1 MPKAIMQQRHKFE
14 RLREYMKQSI
24 FILLCLLLNSNSL
37 FADNTESAIV
47 RFKKPQNLQVLHR
60 QTESVFKT
68 IQAIDHNQ
76 FLMQFTWSES
86 LESWKAIDAI
96 RQLADYDLHQMDGP
110 IELRSTAVN
119 DAWFSSQWH
128 LKNIKAIQA
137 WDVTRSGTTKYGDT
151 IVIAVV
157 DDGLHLK
164 HPDFQGNIWINYAD
178 TLNNGIDDDANG
190 YVDDHYGWNFQS
202 NNNDIS
208 DSTYYVAGHGT
219 PVAGIIGAVTNN
231 SIGISGIMWK
241 VKLMVVNIADTG
253 SFPTIYQ
260 SDVLR
265 AYSYVLHQ
273 RQLYNQTNG
282 KQGAFVVATNSSWG
296 IDGKFPNQAPL
307 WCAMYDS
314 LGKYG
319 VLNVSAVS
327 NNPSNLVDTDG
338 DLPTLCP
345 SAHLITVGSS
355 TLGDNYFSSGY
366 STTSVDLSAPGA
378 NVFSSNAYTKTAVQN
393 NLLYHGNFSGTSF
406 ASPMVTAAVG
416 VLASNACPRILD
428 SLKVNPSKW
437 NILLKRFILEG
448 VDVLPSFAGKTLTGG
463 RLNIQKSLS
472 LMDDYCFGRMAL
484 DQNDLLSAIKVFPNP
499 GQAQIQILSAYPV
512 SSVVCL
518 NALGQAIR
526 LTVLQDNTLPV
537 DFLPS
542 GLYVLQIT
550 SNGYTHSLKWSKDQ

>member
-1 MPKAIMQQRHKFE
+1 MQNASMQHWKKVE

-24 FILLCLLLNSNSL
+24 FILLCLFWNSL
-37 FADNTESAIV
+37 SLHAGNNESVLV
-47 RFKKPQNLQVLHR
+47 RFKKPQNLQALYH

-68 IQAIDHNQ
+68 IQPIDNDH
-76 FLMQFTWSES
+76 LLIQFTWSES
-86 LESWKAIDAI
+86 LENWKAIDMI
-96 RQLADYDLHQMDGP
+96 RQLTDYDLHQMDGP
-110 IELRSTAVN
+110 IELRSTDAN
-119 DAWFSSQWH
+119 DVWFSSQWH

-137 WDVTRSGTTKYGDT
+137 WDVTRSGTTNYGDT

-178 TLNNGIDDDANG
+178 TMNNGIDDDANG
-190 YVDDHYGWNFQS
+190 YIDDHYGWNFQS

-208 DSTYYVAGHGT
+208 DSNYYVAGHGT

-231 SIGISGIMWK
+231 GIGISGIMWK
-241 VKLMVVNIADTG
+241 VKIMVVNVADTG
-253 SFPTIYQ
+253 SFPAIYQ

-265 AYSYVLHQ
+265 AYSYVFHQ
-273 RQLYNQTNG
+273 RKLYNQTNG

-378 NVFSSNAYTKTAVQN
+378 NVFSTNAYTKIAVQN
-393 NLLYHGNFSGTSF
+393 NLLYQGNFSGTSY

-428 SLKVNPSKW
+428 SLKVNPIKW

-448 VDVLPSFAGKTLTGG
+448 VDVLPSLAGKSLTGG

-472 LMDDYCFGRMAL
+472 LMDDYCFGRMSVDESL
-484 DQNDLLSAIKVFPNP
+484 QSTFVKVFPNP
-499 GQAQIQILSAYPV
+499 GQSQIQILSDKII

-518 NALGQAIR
+518 NSLGQAIN
-526 LTVLQDNTLPV
+526 LPVIQDNTLIV

-550 SNGYTHSLKWSKDQ
+550 SNGYTHSLKWSKD

>member
-1 MPKAIMQQRHKFE
+1 MQHWKKVE
-14 RLREYMKQSI
+14 RLRVYMKQSI
-24 FILLCLLLNSNSL
+24 FILLCLFWNSL
-37 FADNTESAIV
+37 SLHAGNNESVLV
-47 RFKKPQNLQVLHR
+47 RFKKPQNLQALYH

-68 IQAIDHNQ
+68 IQPIDNDH
-76 FLMQFTWSES
+76 LLIQFTWSES
-86 LESWKAIDAI
+86 LENWKAIDMI
-96 RQLADYDLHQMDGP
+96 RQLTDYDLHQMDGP
-110 IELRSTAVN
+110 IELRSTDAN
-119 DAWFSSQWH
+119 DVWFSSQWH

-178 TLNNGIDDDANG
+178 TMNNGIDDDANG
-190 YVDDHYGWNFQS
+190 YIDDHYGWNFQS

-208 DSTYYVAGHGT
+208 DSNYYVAGHGT

-231 SIGISGIMWK
+231 GIGISGIMWK
-241 VKLMVVNIADTG
+241 VKIMVVNVADTG
-253 SFPTIYQ
+253 SFPAIYQ

-273 RQLYNQTNG
+273 RKLYNQTNG

-378 NVFSSNAYTKTAVQN
+378 NVFSTNAYTKIAVQN
-393 NLLYHGNFSGTSF
+393 NLLYQGNFSGTSY

-428 SLKVNPSKW
+428 SLKVNPIKW

-448 VDVLPSFAGKTLTGG
+448 VDVLPSLAGKSLTGG

-472 LMDDYCFGRMAL
+472 LMDDYCFGRMSVDESL
-484 DQNDLLSAIKVFPNP
+484 QSTFVKVFPNP
-499 GQAQIQILSAYPV
+499 GQSQIQILSDKII

-518 NALGQAIR
+518 NSLGQAIN
-526 LTVLQDNTLPV
+526 LPVIQDNTLIV

-550 SNGYTHSLKWSKDQ
+550 SNGYTHSLKWSKD

>member
-1 MPKAIMQQRHKFE
+1 
-14 RLREYMKQSI
+14 MKQSI
-24 FILLCLLLNSNSL
+24 FILLCLFWNSL
-37 FADNTESAIV
+37 SLHAGNNESVLV
-47 RFKKPQNLQVLHR
+47 RFKKPQNLQALYH

-68 IQAIDHNQ
+68 IQPIDNDH
-76 FLMQFTWSES
+76 LLIQFTWSES

-178 TLNNGIDDDANG
+178 TMNNGIDDDANG
-190 YVDDHYGWNFQS
+190 YIDDHYGWNFQS

-208 DSTYYVAGHGT
+208 DSNYYVAGHGT

-231 SIGISGIMWK
+231 GIGISGIMWK
-241 VKLMVVNIADTG
+241 VKIMVVNVADTG
-253 SFPTIYQ
+253 SFPAIYQ

-265 AYSYVLHQ
+265 AYSYVLQQ
-273 RQLYNQTNG
+273 RKLYNQTNG
-282 KQGAFVVATNSSWG
+282 KQGAYVVATNSSWG

-378 NVFSSNAYTKTAVQN
+378 NVFSTNAYTKIAVQN
-393 NLLYHGNFSGTSF
+393 NLLYQGNFSGTSY

-428 SLKVNPSKW
+428 SLKVNPIKW

-448 VDVLPSFAGKTLTGG
+448 VDVLPSLAGKSLTGG

-472 LMDDYCFGRMAL
+472 LMDDYCFGRMSVDESL
-484 DQNDLLSAIKVFPNP
+484 QSTFVKVFPNP
-499 GQAQIQILSAYPV
+499 GQSQIQILSDKII

-518 NALGQAIR
+518 NSLGQSIN
-526 LTVLQDNTLPV
+526 LPVIQDNTLIV

-550 SNGYTHSLKWSKDQ
+550 SNGYTHSLKWSKD

>member
-1 MPKAIMQQRHKFE
+1 MQNASMQHWKKVE

-24 FILLCLLLNSNSL
+24 FILLCLFWNSL
-37 FADNTESAIV
+37 SLHAGNNESVLV
-47 RFKKPQNLQVLHR
+47 RFKKPQNLQALYH

-68 IQAIDHNQ
+68 IQPIDNDH
-76 FLMQFTWSES
+76 LLIQFTWSES
-86 LESWKAIDAI
+86 LENWKAIDMI
-96 RQLADYDLHQMDGP
+96 RQLTDYDLHQMDGP
-110 IELRSTAVN
+110 IELRSTDAN
-119 DAWFSSQWH
+119 DVWFSSQWH

-178 TLNNGIDDDANG
+178 TMNNGIDDDANG
-190 YVDDHYGWNFQS
+190 YIDDHYGWNFQS

-208 DSTYYVAGHGT
+208 DSNYYVAGHGT

-231 SIGISGIMWK
+231 GIGISGIMWK
-241 VKLMVVNIADTG
+241 VKIMVVNVADTG
-253 SFPTIYQ
+253 SFPAIYQ

-265 AYSYVLHQ
+265 AYSYVLQQ
-273 RQLYNQTNG
+273 RKLYNQTNG

-378 NVFSSNAYTKTAVQN
+378 NVFSTNAYTKIAVQN
-393 NLLYHGNFSGTSF
+393 NLLYQGNFSGTSY

-428 SLKVNPSKW
+428 SLKVNPIKW

-448 VDVLPSFAGKTLTGG
+448 VDVLPSLAGKSLTGG

-472 LMDDYCFGRMAL
+472 LMDDYCFGRMSVDESL
-484 DQNDLLSAIKVFPNP
+484 QSTFVKVFPNP
-499 GQAQIQILSAYPV
+499 GQSQIQILSDKII

-518 NALGQAIR
+518 NSLGQSIN
-526 LTVLQDNTLPV
+526 LPVIQDNTLIV

-550 SNGYTHSLKWSKDQ
+550 SNGYTYSLKWSKD

>member
-1 MPKAIMQQRHKFE
+1 MQNASMQHWKKVE

-24 FILLCLLLNSNSL
+24 FILLCLFWNSL
-37 FADNTESAIV
+37 SLHAGNNESVLV
-47 RFKKPQNLQVLHR
+47 RFKKPQNLQALYH

-68 IQAIDHNQ
+68 IQPIDNDH
-76 FLMQFTWSES
+76 LLIQFTWSES
-86 LESWKAIDAI
+86 LENWKAIDMI
-96 RQLADYDLHQMDGP
+96 RQLTDYDLHQMDGP
-110 IELRSTAVN
+110 IELRSTDAN
-119 DAWFSSQWH
+119 DVWFSSQWH

-178 TLNNGIDDDANG
+178 TMNNGIDDDANG
-190 YVDDHYGWNFQS
+190 YIDDHYGWNFQS

-208 DSTYYVAGHGT
+208 DSNYYVAGHGT

-231 SIGISGIMWK
+231 GIGISGIMWK
-241 VKLMVVNIADTG
+241 VKIMVVNVADTG
-253 SFPTIYQ
+253 SFPAIYQ

-273 RQLYNQTNG
+273 RKLYNQTNG
-282 KQGAFVVATNSSWG
+282 KQGAYVVATNSSWG

-378 NVFSSNAYTKTAVQN
+378 NVFSTNAYTKIAVQN
-393 NLLYHGNFSGTSF
+393 NLLYQGNFSGTSY

-428 SLKVNPSKW
+428 SLKVNPIKW

-448 VDVLPSFAGKTLTGG
+448 VDVLPSLAGKSLTGG

-472 LMDDYCFGRMAL
+472 LMDDYCFGRMSVDESL
-484 DQNDLLSAIKVFPNP
+484 QSTFVKVFPNP
-499 GQAQIQILSAYPV
+499 GQSQIQILSDKII

-518 NALGQAIR
+518 NSLGQAIN
-526 LTVLQDNTLPV
+526 LPVIQDNTLIV

-550 SNGYTHSLKWSKDQ
+550 SNGYTHSLKWSKD

>member
-1 MPKAIMQQRHKFE
+1 MQNASMQHWKKVE

-24 FILLCLLLNSNSL
+24 FILLCLFWNSL
-37 FADNTESAIV
+37 SLHAGNNESVLV
-47 RFKKPQNLQVLHR
+47 RFKKPQNLQALYH

-68 IQAIDHNQ
+68 IQPIDNDH
-76 FLMQFTWSES
+76 LLIQFTWSES
-86 LESWKAIDAI
+86 LENWKAIDMI
-96 RQLADYDLHQMDGP
+96 RQLTDYDLHQMDGP
-110 IELRSTAVN
+110 IELRSTDAN
-119 DAWFSSQWH
+119 DVWFSSQWH

-178 TLNNGIDDDANG
+178 TMNNGIDDDANG
-190 YVDDHYGWNFQS
+190 YIDDHYGWNFQS

-208 DSTYYVAGHGT
+208 DSNYYVAGHGT
-219 PVAGIIGAVTNN
+219 PVAGIIGALTNN
-231 SIGISGIMWK
+231 GIGISGIMWK
-241 VKLMVVNIADTG
+241 VKIMVVNVADTG
-253 SFPTIYQ
+253 SFPAIYQ

-273 RQLYNQTNG
+273 RKLYNQTNG
-282 KQGAFVVATNSSWG
+282 KQGAYVVATNSSWG

-378 NVFSSNAYTKTAVQN
+378 NVFSTNAYTKIAVQN
-393 NLLYHGNFSGTSF
+393 NLLYQGNFSGTSY

-428 SLKVNPSKW
+428 SLKVNPIKW

-448 VDVLPSFAGKTLTGG
+448 VDVLPSLAGKSLTGG

-472 LMDDYCFGRMAL
+472 LMDDYCFGRMSVDESL
-484 DQNDLLSAIKVFPNP
+484 QSTFVKVFPNP
-499 GQAQIQILSAYPV
+499 GQSQIQILSDKII

-518 NALGQAIR
+518 NSLGQAIN
-526 LTVLQDNTLPV
+526 LPVIQDNTLIV

-550 SNGYTHSLKWSKDQ
+550 SNGYTHSLKWSKD

>member
-1 MPKAIMQQRHKFE
+1 MQHWKKVE

-24 FILLCLLLNSNSL
+24 FILLCLFWNSL
-37 FADNTESAIV
+37 SLHAGNNESVLV
-47 RFKKPQNLQVLHR
+47 RFKKPQNLQALYH

-68 IQAIDHNQ
+68 IQPIDNDH
-76 FLMQFTWSES
+76 LLIQFTWTES
-86 LESWKAIDAI
+86 LENWKAIDMI
-96 RQLADYDLHQMDGP
+96 RQLTDYDLHQMDGP
-110 IELRSTAVN
+110 IELRSTDAN
-119 DAWFSSQWH
+119 DVWFSSQWH

-178 TLNNGIDDDANG
+178 TMNNGIDDDANG
-190 YVDDHYGWNFQS
+190 YIDDHYGWNFQS

-208 DSTYYVAGHGT
+208 DSNYYVAGHGT

-231 SIGISGIMWK
+231 GIGISGIMWK
-241 VKLMVVNIADTG
+241 VKIMVVNVADTG
-253 SFPTIYQ
+253 SFPAIYQ

-265 AYSYVLHQ
+265 AYSYVLQQ
-273 RQLYNQTNG
+273 RKLYNQTNG

-378 NVFSSNAYTKTAVQN
+378 NVFSTNAYTKIAVQN
-393 NLLYHGNFSGTSF
+393 NLLYQGNFSGTSY

-416 VLASNACPRILD
+416 VLASYACPRILD
-428 SLKVNPSKW
+428 SLKVNPIKW

-448 VDVLPSFAGKTLTGG
+448 VDVLPSLAGKSLTGG

-472 LMDDYCFGRMAL
+472 LMDDYCFGRMSVDESL
-484 DQNDLLSAIKVFPNP
+484 QSTFVKVFPNP
-499 GQAQIQILSAYPV
+499 GQSQIQILSDKII

-518 NALGQAIR
+518 NSLGQAIN
-526 LTVLQDNTLPV
+526 LPVIQDNTLIV

-550 SNGYTHSLKWSKDQ
+550 SNGYTHSLKWSKD

>member
-1 MPKAIMQQRHKFE
+1 MQNASMQHWKKVE

-24 FILLCLLLNSNSL
+24 FILLCLFWNSL
-37 FADNTESAIV
+37 SLHAGNNESVLV
-47 RFKKPQNLQVLHR
+47 RFKKPQNLQALYH

-68 IQAIDHNQ
+68 IQPIDNDH
-76 FLMQFTWSES
+76 LLIQFTWSES
-86 LESWKAIDAI
+86 LENWKAIDMI
-96 RQLADYDLHQMDGP
+96 RQLTDYDLHQMDGP
-110 IELRSTAVN
+110 IELRSTDAN
-119 DAWFSSQWH
+119 DVWFSSQWH

-178 TLNNGIDDDANG
+178 TMNNGIDDDANG
-190 YVDDHYGWNFQS
+190 YIDDHYGWNFQS

-208 DSTYYVAGHGT
+208 DSNYYVAGHGT

-231 SIGISGIMWK
+231 GIGISGIMWK
-241 VKLMVVNIADTG
+241 VKIMVVNVADTG
-253 SFPTIYQ
+253 SFPAIYQ

-265 AYSYVLHQ
+265 AYSYVLQQ
-273 RQLYNQTNG
+273 RKLYNQTNG

-378 NVFSSNAYTKTAVQN
+378 NVFSTNAYTKIAVQN
-393 NLLYHGNFSGTSF
+393 NLLYQGNFSGTSY

-428 SLKVNPSKW
+428 SLKVNPIKW

-448 VDVLPSFAGKTLTGG
+448 VDVLPSLAGKSLTGG

-472 LMDDYCFGRMAL
+472 LMDDYCFGRMSVDESL
-484 DQNDLLSAIKVFPNP
+484 QSTFVKVFPNP
-499 GQAQIQILSAYPV
+499 GQSQIQILSDKII

-518 NALGQAIR
+518 NSLGQAIN
-526 LTVLQDNTLPV
+526 LPVIQDNTLIV

-550 SNGYTHSLKWSKDQ
+550 SNGYTHSLKWSKD

>member
-1 MPKAIMQQRHKFE
+1 
-14 RLREYMKQSI
+14 MKQSI
-24 FILLCLLLNSNSL
+24 FILLCLFWNSL
-37 FADNTESAIV
+37 SLHAGNNESVLV
-47 RFKKPQNLQVLHR
+47 RFKKPQNLQALYH

-68 IQAIDHNQ
+68 IQPIDNDH
-76 FLMQFTWSES
+76 LLIQFTWSES
-86 LESWKAIDAI
+86 LENWKAIDMI
-96 RQLADYDLHQMDGP
+96 RQLTDYDLHQMDGP
-110 IELRSTAVN
+110 IELRSTDAN
-119 DAWFSSQWH
+119 DVWFSSQWH

-178 TLNNGIDDDANG
+178 TMNNGIDDDANG
-190 YVDDHYGWNFQS
+190 YIDDHYGWNFQS

-208 DSTYYVAGHGT
+208 DSNYYVAGHGT

-231 SIGISGIMWK
+231 GIGISGIMWK
-241 VKLMVVNIADTG
+241 VKIMVVNVADTG
-253 SFPTIYQ
+253 SFPAIYQ

-265 AYSYVLHQ
+265 AYSYVLQQ
-273 RQLYNQTNG
+273 RKLYNQTNG

-378 NVFSSNAYTKTAVQN
+378 NVFSTNAYTKIAEQN
-393 NLLYHGNFSGTSF
+393 NLLYQGNFSGTSY

-428 SLKVNPSKW
+428 SLKVNPIKW

-448 VDVLPSFAGKTLTGG
+448 VDVLPSLAGKSLTGG

-472 LMDDYCFGRMAL
+472 LMDDYCFGRMSVDESL
-484 DQNDLLSAIKVFPNP
+484 QSTFVKVFPNP
-499 GQAQIQILSAYPV
+499 GQSQIQILSDKII

-518 NALGQAIR
+518 NSLGQSIN
-526 LTVLQDNTLPV
+526 LPVIQDNTLIV

-550 SNGYTHSLKWSKDQ
+550 SNGYTHSLKWSKD

>member
-1 MPKAIMQQRHKFE
+1 MQNASMQHWKKVE

-24 FILLCLLLNSNSL
+24 FILLCLFWNSL
-37 FADNTESAIV
+37 SLHAGNNESVLV
-47 RFKKPQNLQVLHR
+47 RFKKPQNLQALYH

-68 IQAIDHNQ
+68 IQPIDNDH
-76 FLMQFTWSES
+76 LLIQFTWTES
-86 LESWKAIDAI
+86 LENWKAIDMI
-96 RQLADYDLHQMDGP
+96 RQLTDYDLHQMDGP
-110 IELRSTAVN
+110 IELRSTDAN
-119 DAWFSSQWH
+119 DVWFSSQWH

-178 TLNNGIDDDANG
+178 TMNNGIDDDANG
-190 YVDDHYGWNFQS
+190 YIDDHYGWNFQS

-208 DSTYYVAGHGT
+208 DSNYYVAGHGT

-231 SIGISGIMWK
+231 GIGISGIMWK
-241 VKLMVVNIADTG
+241 VKIMVVNVADTG
-253 SFPTIYQ
+253 SFPAIYQ

-265 AYSYVLHQ
+265 AYSYVLQQ
-273 RQLYNQTNG
+273 RKLYNQTNG

-378 NVFSSNAYTKTAVQN
+378 NVFSTNAYTKIAVQN
-393 NLLYHGNFSGTSF
+393 NLLYQGNFSGTSY

-428 SLKVNPSKW
+428 SLKVNPIKW

-448 VDVLPSFAGKTLTGG
+448 VDVLPSLAGKSLTGG

-472 LMDDYCFGRMAL
+472 LMDDYCFGRMSVDESL
-484 DQNDLLSAIKVFPNP
+484 QSTFVKVFPNP
-499 GQAQIQILSAYPV
+499 GQSQIQILSDKII

-518 NALGQAIR
+518 NSLGQAIN
-526 LTVLQDNTLPV
+526 LPVIQDNTLIV

-550 SNGYTHSLKWSKDQ
+550 SNGYTHSLKWSKD

>member
-1 MPKAIMQQRHKFE
+1 
-14 RLREYMKQSI
+14 MKQSI
-24 FILLCLLLNSNSL
+24 FILLCLFWNSL
-37 FADNTESAIV
+37 SLHAGNNESVLV
-47 RFKKPQNLQVLHR
+47 RFKKPQNLQALYH

-68 IQAIDHNQ
+68 IQPIDNDH
-76 FLMQFTWSES
+76 LLIQFTWSES
-86 LESWKAIDAI
+86 LENWKAIDMI
-96 RQLADYDLHQMDGP
+96 RQLTDYDLHQMDGP
-110 IELRSTAVN
+110 IELRSTDAN
-119 DAWFSSQWH
+119 DVWFSSQWH

-178 TLNNGIDDDANG
+178 TMNNGIDDDANG
-190 YVDDHYGWNFQS
+190 YIDDHYGWNFQS

-208 DSTYYVAGHGT
+208 DSNYYVAGHGT

-231 SIGISGIMWK
+231 GIGISGIMWK
-241 VKLMVVNIADTG
+241 VKIMVVNVADTG
-253 SFPTIYQ
+253 SFPAIYQ

-273 RQLYNQTNG
+273 RKLYNQTNG

-378 NVFSSNAYTKTAVQN
+378 NVFSTNAYTKIAVQN
-393 NLLYHGNFSGTSF
+393 NLLYQGNFSGTSY

-428 SLKVNPSKW
+428 SLKVNPIKW

-448 VDVLPSFAGKTLTGG
+448 VDVLPSLAGKSLTGG

-472 LMDDYCFGRMAL
+472 LMDDYCFGRMSVDESL
-484 DQNDLLSAIKVFPNP
+484 QSTFVKVFPNP
-499 GQAQIQILSAYPV
+499 GQSQIQILSDKII

-518 NALGQAIR
+518 NSLGQAIN
-526 LTVLQDNTLPV
+526 LPVIQDNTLIV

-550 SNGYTHSLKWSKDQ
+550 SNGYTHSLKWSKD

>member
-1 MPKAIMQQRHKFE
+1 MQHWKKVE

-24 FILLCLLLNSNSL
+24 FILLCLFWNSL
-37 FADNTESAIV
+37 SLHAGNNESVLV
-47 RFKKPQNLQVLHR
+47 RFKKPQNLQALYH

-68 IQAIDHNQ
+68 IQPIDNDH
-76 FLMQFTWSES
+76 LLIQFTWSES
-86 LESWKAIDAI
+86 LENWKAIDMI
-96 RQLADYDLHQMDGP
+96 RQLTDYDLHQMDGP
-110 IELRSTAVN
+110 IELRSTDAN
-119 DAWFSSQWH
+119 DVWFSSQWH

-178 TLNNGIDDDANG
+178 TMNNGIDDDANG
-190 YVDDHYGWNFQS
+190 YIDDHYGWNFQS

-208 DSTYYVAGHGT
+208 DSNYYVAGHGT

-231 SIGISGIMWK
+231 GIGISGIMWK
-241 VKLMVVNIADTG
+241 VKIMVVNVADTG
-253 SFPTIYQ
+253 SFPAIYQ

-273 RQLYNQTNG
+273 RKLYNQTNG

-378 NVFSSNAYTKTAVQN
+378 NVFSTNAYTKIAVQN
-393 NLLYHGNFSGTSF
+393 NLLYQGNFSGTSY

-428 SLKVNPSKW
+428 SLKVNPIKW

-448 VDVLPSFAGKTLTGG
+448 VDVLPSLAGKSLTGG

-472 LMDDYCFGRMAL
+472 LMDDYCFGRMSVDESL
-484 DQNDLLSAIKVFPNP
+484 QSTFVKVFPNP
-499 GQAQIQILSAYPV
+499 GQSQIQILSDKII

-518 NALGQAIR
+518 NSLGQAIN
-526 LTVLQDNTLPV
+526 LPVIQDNTLIV

-550 SNGYTHSLKWSKDQ
+550 SNGYTHSLKWSKD

>member
-1 MPKAIMQQRHKFE
+1 MQHWKKVE

-24 FILLCLLLNSNSL
+24 FILLCLFWNSL
-37 FADNTESAIV
+37 SLHAGNNESVLV
-47 RFKKPQNLQVLHR
+47 RFKKPQNLQALYH

-68 IQAIDHNQ
+68 IQPIDNDH
-76 FLMQFTWSES
+76 LLIQFTWSES
-86 LESWKAIDAI
+86 LENWKAIDMI
-96 RQLADYDLHQMDGP
+96 RQLTDYDLHQMDGP
-110 IELRSTAVN
+110 IELRSTDAN
-119 DAWFSSQWH
+119 DVWFSSQWH

-178 TLNNGIDDDANG
+178 TMNNGIDDDANG
-190 YVDDHYGWNFQS
+190 YIDDHYGWNFQS

-208 DSTYYVAGHGT
+208 DSNYYVAGHGT

-231 SIGISGIMWK
+231 GIGISGIMWK
-241 VKLMVVNIADTG
+241 VKIMVVNVADTG
-253 SFPTIYQ
+253 SFPAIYQ

-273 RQLYNQTNG
+273 RKLYNQTNG
-282 KQGAFVVATNSSWG
+282 KQGAYVVATNSSWG

-378 NVFSSNAYTKTAVQN
+378 NVFSTNAYTKIAVQN
-393 NLLYHGNFSGTSF
+393 NLLYQGNFSGTSY

-428 SLKVNPSKW
+428 SLKVNPIKW

-448 VDVLPSFAGKTLTGG
+448 VDVLPSLAGKSLTGG

-472 LMDDYCFGRMAL
+472 LMDDYCFGRMSVDESL
-484 DQNDLLSAIKVFPNP
+484 QSTFVKVFPNP
-499 GQAQIQILSAYPV
+499 GQSQIQILSDKII

-518 NALGQAIR
+518 NSLGQAIN
-526 LTVLQDNTLPV
+526 LPVIQDNTLIV

-550 SNGYTHSLKWSKDQ
+550 SNGYTHSLKWSKD

>member
-1 MPKAIMQQRHKFE
+1 
-14 RLREYMKQSI
+14 MKQSI
-24 FILLCLLLNSNSL
+24 FILLCLFWNSL
-37 FADNTESAIV
+37 SLHAGNNESVLV
-47 RFKKPQNLQVLHR
+47 RFKKPQNLQALYH

-68 IQAIDHNQ
+68 IQPIDNDH
-76 FLMQFTWSES
+76 LLIQFTWSES
-86 LESWKAIDAI
+86 LENWKAIDMI
-96 RQLADYDLHQMDGP
+96 RQLTDYDLHQMDGP
-110 IELRSTAVN
+110 IELRSTDAN
-119 DAWFSSQWH
+119 DVWFSSQWH

-178 TLNNGIDDDANG
+178 TMNNGIDDDANG
-190 YVDDHYGWNFQS
+190 YIDDHYGWNFQS

-208 DSTYYVAGHGT
+208 DSNYYVAGHGT

-231 SIGISGIMWK
+231 GIGISGIMWK
-241 VKLMVVNIADTG
+241 VKIMVVNVADTG
-253 SFPTIYQ
+253 SFPAIYQ

-273 RQLYNQTNG
+273 RKLYNQTNG
-282 KQGAFVVATNSSWG
+282 KQGAYVVATNSSWG

-378 NVFSSNAYTKTAVQN
+378 NVFSTNAYTKIAVQN
-393 NLLYHGNFSGTSF
+393 NLLYQGNFSGTSY

-428 SLKVNPSKW
+428 SLKVNPIKW

-448 VDVLPSFAGKTLTGG
+448 VDVLPSLAGKSLTGG

-472 LMDDYCFGRMAL
+472 LMDDYCFGRMSVDESL
-484 DQNDLLSAIKVFPNP
+484 QSTFVKVFPNP
-499 GQAQIQILSAYPV
+499 GQSQIQILSDKII

-518 NALGQAIR
+518 NSLGQSIN
-526 LTVLQDNTLPV
+526 LPVIQDNTLIV

-550 SNGYTHSLKWSKDQ
+550 SNGYTHSLKWSKD

>member
-1 MPKAIMQQRHKFE
+1 MASR
-14 RLREYMKQSI
+14 
-24 FILLCLLLNSNSL
+24 
-37 FADNTESAIV
+37 TESAIV
-47 RFKKPQNLQVLHR
+47 RFKTPQNLQVLYH
-60 QTESVFKT
+60 QTESAFT
-68 IQAIDHNQ
+68 SIEPIDHDQFLIHFTWSDSLATWQAID
-76 FLMQFTWSES
+76 L
-86 LESWKAIDAI
+86 I
-96 RQLADYDLHQMDGP
+96 RQLDAYDLHQMDGP
-110 IELRSTAVN
+110 IELRSTDVN
-119 DAWFSSQWH
+119 DVWFSSQWH
-128 LKNIKAIQA
+128 LKTIKAIQA
-137 WDVTRSGTTKYGDT
+137 WDISRSGTTKYGDT

-190 YVDDHYGWNFQS
+190 YIDDHYGWNFQS

-231 SIGISGIMWK
+231 GIGISGIMWK
-241 VKLMVVNIADTG
+241 VKLMIVNIADTG
-253 SFPTIYQ
+253 SFPNIYQ
-260 SDVLR
+260 SDVLK

-273 RQLYNQTNG
+273 RKLYNQTMG
-282 KQGAFVVATNSSWG
+282 QQGAFVVATNSSWG

-366 STTSVDLSAPGA
+366 STSSVDLSAPGA
-378 NVFSSNAYTKTAVQN
+378 NVFSSNAYTKQAVQN

-448 VDVLPSFAGKTLTGG
+448 VDVLPSLAGKTLTGG
-463 RLNIQKSLS
+463 RLNIQKALS
-472 LMDDYCFGRMAL
+472 LMDDYCFGRMSV
-484 DQNDLLSAIKVFPNP
+484 DESLSSNFIKLFPNP
-499 GQAQIQILSAYPV
+499 GVSHIQILSTYPI
-512 SSVVCL
+512 SSVVCM
-518 NALGQAIR
+518 NALGQALN
-526 LTVLQDNTLPV
+526 LTVLPDNTLNV
-537 DFLPS
+537 DLLAN
-542 GLYVLQIT
+542 GLYVLQIA
-550 SNGYTHSLKWSKDQ
+550 SNGQTHYIKWRKDQ

>member
-1 MPKAIMQQRHKFE
+1 MQNASMQHWKKVE
-14 RLREYMKQSI
+14 RLRVYMKQSI
-24 FILLCLLLNSNSL
+24 FILLCLFWNSL
-37 FADNTESAIV
+37 SLHAGNNESVLV
-47 RFKKPQNLQVLHR
+47 RFKKPQNLQALYH

-68 IQAIDHNQ
+68 IQPIDNDH
-76 FLMQFTWSES
+76 LLIQFTWSES
-86 LESWKAIDAI
+86 LENWKAIDMI
-96 RQLADYDLHQMDGP
+96 RQLTDYDLHQMDGP
-110 IELRSTAVN
+110 IELRSTDAN
-119 DAWFSSQWH
+119 DVWFSSQWH

-178 TLNNGIDDDANG
+178 TMNNGIDDDANG
-190 YVDDHYGWNFQS
+190 YIDDHYGWNFQS

-208 DSTYYVAGHGT
+208 DSNYYVAGHGT

-231 SIGISGIMWK
+231 GIGISGIMWK
-241 VKLMVVNIADTG
+241 VKIMVVNVADTG
-253 SFPTIYQ
+253 SFPAIYQ

-273 RQLYNQTNG
+273 RKLYNQTNG
-282 KQGAFVVATNSSWG
+282 KQGAYVVATNSSWG

-378 NVFSSNAYTKTAVQN
+378 NVFSTNAYTKIAVQN
-393 NLLYHGNFSGTSF
+393 NLLYQGNFSGTSY

-428 SLKVNPSKW
+428 SLKVNPIKW

-448 VDVLPSFAGKTLTGG
+448 VDVLPSLAGKSLTGG

-472 LMDDYCFGRMAL
+472 LMDDYCFGRMSVDESL
-484 DQNDLLSAIKVFPNP
+484 QSTFVKVFPNP
-499 GQAQIQILSAYPV
+499 GQSQIQILSDKII

-518 NALGQAIR
+518 NSLGQSIN
-526 LTVLQDNTLPV
+526 LPVIQDNTLIV

-550 SNGYTHSLKWSKDQ
+550 SNGYTHSLKWSKD

>member
-1 MPKAIMQQRHKFE
+1 
-14 RLREYMKQSI
+14 MKQSI
-24 FILLCLLLNSNSL
+24 FILLCLFWNSL
-37 FADNTESAIV
+37 SLHAGNNESVLV
-47 RFKKPQNLQVLHR
+47 RFKKPQNLQALYH

-68 IQAIDHNQ
+68 IQPIDNDH
-76 FLMQFTWSES
+76 LLIQFTWSES
-86 LESWKAIDAI
+86 LENWKAIDMI
-96 RQLADYDLHQMDGP
+96 RQLTDYDLHQMDGP
-110 IELRSTAVN
+110 IELRSTDAN
-119 DAWFSSQWH
+119 DVWFSSQWH

-178 TLNNGIDDDANG
+178 TMNNGIDDDANG
-190 YVDDHYGWNFQS
+190 YIDDHYGWNFQS

-208 DSTYYVAGHGT
+208 DSNYYVAGHGT

-231 SIGISGIMWK
+231 GIGISGIMWK
-241 VKLMVVNIADTG
+241 VKIMVVNVADTG
-253 SFPTIYQ
+253 SFPAIYQ

-265 AYSYVLHQ
+265 AYSYVLQQ
-273 RQLYNQTNG
+273 RKLYNQTNG

-378 NVFSSNAYTKTAVQN
+378 NVFSTNAYTKIAVQN
-393 NLLYHGNFSGTSF
+393 NLLYQGNFSGTSY

-428 SLKVNPSKW
+428 SLKVNPIKW

-448 VDVLPSFAGKTLTGG
+448 VDVLPSLAGKSLTGG

-472 LMDDYCFGRMAL
+472 LMDDYCFGRMSVDESL
-484 DQNDLLSAIKVFPNP
+484 QSTFVKVFPNP
-499 GQAQIQILSAYPV
+499 GQSQIQILSDKII

-518 NALGQAIR
+518 NSLGQSIN
-526 LTVLQDNTLPV
+526 LPVIQDNTLIV

-550 SNGYTHSLKWSKDQ
+550 SNGYTHSLKWSKD

>member
-1 MPKAIMQQRHKFE
+1 MQNASMQHWKKVE

-24 FILLCLLLNSNSL
+24 FILLCLFWNSL
-37 FADNTESAIV
+37 SLHAGNNESVLV
-47 RFKKPQNLQVLHR
+47 RFKKPQNLQALYH

-68 IQAIDHNQ
+68 IQPIDNDH
-76 FLMQFTWSES
+76 LLIQFTWSES
-86 LESWKAIDAI
+86 LENWKAIDMI
-96 RQLADYDLHQMDGP
+96 RQLTDYDLHQMDGP
-110 IELRSTAVN
+110 IELRSTDAN
-119 DAWFSSQWH
+119 DVWFSSQWH

-178 TLNNGIDDDANG
+178 TMNNGIDDDANG
-190 YVDDHYGWNFQS
+190 YIDDHYGWNFQS

-208 DSTYYVAGHGT
+208 DSNYYVAGHGT

-231 SIGISGIMWK
+231 GIGISGIMWK
-241 VKLMVVNIADTG
+241 VKIMVVNVADTG
-253 SFPTIYQ
+253 SFPAIYQ

-273 RQLYNQTNG
+273 RKLYNQTNG

-378 NVFSSNAYTKTAVQN
+378 NVFSTNAYTKIAVQN
-393 NLLYHGNFSGTSF
+393 NLLYQGNFSGTSY

-428 SLKVNPSKW
+428 SLKVNPIKW

-448 VDVLPSFAGKTLTGG
+448 VDVLPSLAGKSLTGG

-472 LMDDYCFGRMAL
+472 LMDDYCFGRMSVDESL
-484 DQNDLLSAIKVFPNP
+484 QSTFVKVFPNP
-499 GQAQIQILSAYPV
+499 GQSQIQILSDKII

-518 NALGQAIR
+518 NSLGQAIN
-526 LTVLQDNTLPV
+526 LPVIQDNTLIV

-550 SNGYTHSLKWSKDQ
+550 SNGYTHSLKWSKD

>member
-1 MPKAIMQQRHKFE
+1 
-14 RLREYMKQSI
+14 
-24 FILLCLLLNSNSL
+24 
-37 FADNTESAIV
+37 
-47 RFKKPQNLQVLHR
+47 
-60 QTESVFKT
+60 
-68 IQAIDHNQ
+68 
-76 FLMQFTWSES
+76 
-86 LESWKAIDAI
+86 
-96 RQLADYDLHQMDGP
+96 
-110 IELRSTAVN
+110 
-119 DAWFSSQWH
+119 
-128 LKNIKAIQA
+128 
-137 WDVTRSGTTKYGDT
+137 
-151 IVIAVV
+151 
-157 DDGLHLK
+157 
-164 HPDFQGNIWINYAD
+164 
-178 TLNNGIDDDANG
+178 
-190 YVDDHYGWNFQS
+190 
-202 NNNDIS
+202 
-208 DSTYYVAGHGT
+208 
-219 PVAGIIGAVTNN
+219 
-231 SIGISGIMWK
+231 MWK
-241 VKLMVVNIADTG
+241 VKIMVVNVADTG
-253 SFPTIYQ
+253 SFPAIYQ

-265 AYSYVLHQ
+265 AYSYVLQQ
-273 RQLYNQTNG
+273 RKLYNQTNG

-327 NNPSNLVDTDG
+327 NNPSNLIDTDG

-378 NVFSSNAYTKTAVQN
+378 NVFSTNAYTKIAVQN
-393 NLLYHGNFSGTSF
+393 NLLYQGNFSGTSY

-428 SLKVNPSKW
+428 SLKVNPIKW

-448 VDVLPSFAGKTLTGG
+448 VDVLPSLAGKSLTGG

-472 LMDDYCFGRMAL
+472 LMDDYCFGRMSVDESL
-484 DQNDLLSAIKVFPNP
+484 QSTFVKVFPNP
-499 GQAQIQILSAYPV
+499 GQSQIQILSDKII

-518 NALGQAIR
+518 NSLGQAIN
-526 LTVLQDNTLPV
+526 LPVIQDNTLIV

-550 SNGYTHSLKWSKDQ
+550 SNGYTHSLKWSKD

>member
-1 MPKAIMQQRHKFE
+1 
-14 RLREYMKQSI
+14 MKQSI
-24 FILLCLLLNSNSL
+24 FILLCLFWNSL
-37 FADNTESAIV
+37 SLYAGNNESVLV
-47 RFKKPQNLQVLHR
+47 RFKKPQNLQALYH

-68 IQAIDHNQ
+68 IQPIDNDH
-76 FLMQFTWSES
+76 LLIQFTWSES
-86 LESWKAIDAI
+86 LENWKAIDMI
-96 RQLADYDLHQMDGP
+96 RQLTDYDLHQMDGP
-110 IELRSTAVN
+110 IELRSTDAN
-119 DAWFSSQWH
+119 DVWFSSQWH

-178 TLNNGIDDDANG
+178 TMNNGIDDDANG
-190 YVDDHYGWNFQS
+190 YIDDHYGWNFQS

-208 DSTYYVAGHGT
+208 DSNYYVAGHGT

-231 SIGISGIMWK
+231 GIGISGIMWK
-241 VKLMVVNIADTG
+241 VKIMVVNVADTG
-253 SFPTIYQ
+253 SFPAIYQ

-265 AYSYVLHQ
+265 AYSYVLQQ
-273 RQLYNQTNG
+273 RKLYNQTNG

-378 NVFSSNAYTKTAVQN
+378 NVFSTNAYTKIAVQN
-393 NLLYHGNFSGTSF
+393 NLLYQGNFSGTSY

-428 SLKVNPSKW
+428 SLKVNPIKW

-448 VDVLPSFAGKTLTGG
+448 VDVLPSLAGKSLTGG

-472 LMDDYCFGRMAL
+472 LMDDYCFGRMSVDESL
-484 DQNDLLSAIKVFPNP
+484 QSTFVKVFPNP
-499 GQAQIQILSAYPV
+499 GQSQIQILSDKII

-518 NALGQAIR
+518 NSLGQAIN
-526 LTVLQDNTLPV
+526 LPVIQDNTLIV

-550 SNGYTHSLKWSKDQ
+550 SNGYTHSLKWSKD

>member
-1 MPKAIMQQRHKFE
+1 
-14 RLREYMKQSI
+14 MKQSI
-24 FILLCLLLNSNSL
+24 FILLCLFWNSL
-37 FADNTESAIV
+37 SLHAGNNESVLV
-47 RFKKPQNLQVLHR
+47 RFKKPQNLQALYH

-68 IQAIDHNQ
+68 IQPIDNDH
-76 FLMQFTWSES
+76 LLIQFTWSES
-86 LESWKAIDAI
+86 LENWKAIDMI
-96 RQLADYDLHQMDGP
+96 RQLTDYDLHQMDGP
-110 IELRSTAVN
+110 IELRSTDAN
-119 DAWFSSQWH
+119 DVWFSSQWH

-178 TLNNGIDDDANG
+178 TMNNGIDDDANG
-190 YVDDHYGWNFQS
+190 YIDDHYGWNFQS

-208 DSTYYVAGHGT
+208 DSNYYVAGHGT

-231 SIGISGIMWK
+231 GIGISGIMWK
-241 VKLMVVNIADTG
+241 VKIMVVNVADTG
-253 SFPTIYQ
+253 SFPAIYQ

-265 AYSYVLHQ
+265 AYSYVLQQ
-273 RQLYNQTNG
+273 RKLYNQTNG
-282 KQGAFVVATNSSWG
+282 KQGAYVVATNSSWG

-378 NVFSSNAYTKTAVQN
+378 NVFSTNAYTKIAVQN
-393 NLLYHGNFSGTSF
+393 NLLYQGNFSGTSY

-428 SLKVNPSKW
+428 SLKVNPIKW

-448 VDVLPSFAGKTLTGG
+448 VDVLPSLAGKSLTGG

-472 LMDDYCFGRMAL
+472 LMDDYCFGRMSVDESL
-484 DQNDLLSAIKVFPNP
+484 QSTFVKVFPNP
-499 GQAQIQILSAYPV
+499 GQSQIQILSDKII

-518 NALGQAIR
+518 NSLGQSIN
-526 LTVLQDNTLPV
+526 LPVIQDNTLIV

-550 SNGYTHSLKWSKDQ
+550 SNGYTHSLKWSKD

>member
-1 MPKAIMQQRHKFE
+1 
-14 RLREYMKQSI
+14 MKQSI
-24 FILLCLLLNSNSL
+24 FILLCLFWNSL
-37 FADNTESAIV
+37 SLHAGNNESVLV
-47 RFKKPQNLQVLHR
+47 RFKKPQNLQALYH

-68 IQAIDHNQ
+68 IQPIDNDH
-76 FLMQFTWSES
+76 LLIQFTWSES
-86 LESWKAIDAI
+86 LENWKAIDMI
-96 RQLADYDLHQMDGP
+96 RQLTDYDLHQMDGP
-110 IELRSTAVN
+110 IELRSTDAN
-119 DAWFSSQWH
+119 DVWFSSQWH

-178 TLNNGIDDDANG
+178 TMNNGIDDDANG
-190 YVDDHYGWNFQS
+190 YIDDHYGWNFQS

-208 DSTYYVAGHGT
+208 DSNYYVAGHGT

-231 SIGISGIMWK
+231 GIGISGIMWK
-241 VKLMVVNIADTG
+241 VKIMVVNVADTG
-253 SFPTIYQ
+253 SFPAIYQ

-265 AYSYVLHQ
+265 AYSYVLQQ
-273 RQLYNQTNG
+273 RKLYNQTNG

-378 NVFSSNAYTKTAVQN
+378 NVFSTNAYTKIAVQN
-393 NLLYHGNFSGTSF
+393 NLLYQGNFSGTSY

-428 SLKVNPSKW
+428 SLKVNPIKW

-448 VDVLPSFAGKTLTGG
+448 VDVLPSLAGKSLTGG

-472 LMDDYCFGRMAL
+472 LMDDYCFGRMSVDESL
-484 DQNDLLSAIKVFPNP
+484 QSTFVKVFPNP
-499 GQAQIQILSAYPV
+499 GQSQIQILSDKII

-518 NALGQAIR
+518 NSLGQAIN
-526 LTVLQDNTLPV
+526 LPVIQDNTLIV

-550 SNGYTHSLKWSKDQ
+550 SNGYTHSLKWSKD

>member
-1 MPKAIMQQRHKFE
+1 MQHWKKVE
-14 RLREYMKQSI
+14 RLRVYMKQSI
-24 FILLCLLLNSNSL
+24 FILLCLFWNSL
-37 FADNTESAIV
+37 SLHAGNNESVLV
-47 RFKKPQNLQVLHR
+47 RFKKPQNLQALYH

-68 IQAIDHNQ
+68 IQPIDNDH
-76 FLMQFTWSES
+76 LLIQFTWSES
-86 LESWKAIDAI
+86 LENWKAIDMI
-96 RQLADYDLHQMDGP
+96 RQLTDYDLHQMDGP
-110 IELRSTAVN
+110 IELRSTDAN
-119 DAWFSSQWH
+119 DVWFSSQWH

-178 TLNNGIDDDANG
+178 TMNNGIDDDANG
-190 YVDDHYGWNFQS
+190 YIDDHYGWNFQS

-208 DSTYYVAGHGT
+208 DSNYYVAGHGT

-231 SIGISGIMWK
+231 GIGISGIMWK
-241 VKLMVVNIADTG
+241 VKIMVVNVADTG
-253 SFPTIYQ
+253 SFPAIYQ

-273 RQLYNQTNG
+273 RKLYNQTNG
-282 KQGAFVVATNSSWG
+282 KQGAYVVATNSSWG

-378 NVFSSNAYTKTAVQN
+378 NVFSTNAYTKIAVQN
-393 NLLYHGNFSGTSF
+393 NLLYQGNFSGTSY

-428 SLKVNPSKW
+428 SLKVNPIKW

-448 VDVLPSFAGKTLTGG
+448 VDVLPSLAGKSLTGG

-472 LMDDYCFGRMAL
+472 LMDDYCFGRMSVDESL
-484 DQNDLLSAIKVFPNP
+484 QSTFVKVFPNP
-499 GQAQIQILSAYPV
+499 GQSQIQILSDKII

-518 NALGQAIR
+518 NSLGQSIN
-526 LTVLQDNTLPV
+526 LPVIQDNTLIV

-550 SNGYTHSLKWSKDQ
+550 SNGYTHSLKWSKD

>member
-1 MPKAIMQQRHKFE
+1 
-14 RLREYMKQSI
+14 MKQSI
-24 FILLCLLLNSNSL
+24 FILLCLFWNSL
-37 FADNTESAIV
+37 SLHAGNNESVLV
-47 RFKKPQNLQVLHR
+47 RFKKPQNLQALYH

-68 IQAIDHNQ
+68 IQPIDNDH
-76 FLMQFTWSES
+76 LLIQFTWSES
-86 LESWKAIDAI
+86 LENWKAIDMI
-96 RQLADYDLHQMDGP
+96 RQLTDYDLHQMDGP
-110 IELRSTAVN
+110 IELRSTDAN
-119 DAWFSSQWH
+119 DVWFSSQWH

-137 WDVTRSGTTKYGDT
+137 WDVTRSGTTNYGDT

-178 TLNNGIDDDANG
+178 TMNNGIDDDANG
-190 YVDDHYGWNFQS
+190 YIDDHYGWNFQS

-208 DSTYYVAGHGT
+208 DSNYYVAGHGT

-231 SIGISGIMWK
+231 GIGISGIMWK
-241 VKLMVVNIADTG
+241 VKIMVVNVADTG
-253 SFPTIYQ
+253 SFPAIYQ

-265 AYSYVLHQ
+265 AYSYVLQQ
-273 RQLYNQTNG
+273 RKLYNQTNG

-378 NVFSSNAYTKTAVQN
+378 NVFSTNAYTKIAVQN
-393 NLLYHGNFSGTSF
+393 NLLYQGNFSGTSY

-428 SLKVNPSKW
+428 SLKVNPIKW

-448 VDVLPSFAGKTLTGG
+448 VDVLPSLAGKSLTGG

-472 LMDDYCFGRMAL
+472 LMDDYCFGRMSVDESL
-484 DQNDLLSAIKVFPNP
+484 QSTFVKVFPNP
-499 GQAQIQILSAYPV
+499 GQSQIQILSDKII

-518 NALGQAIR
+518 NSLGQAIN
-526 LTVLQDNTLPV
+526 LPVIQDNTLIV

-550 SNGYTHSLKWSKDQ
+550 SNGYTHSLKWSKD

>member
-1 MPKAIMQQRHKFE
+1 
-14 RLREYMKQSI
+14 MKQSI
-24 FILLCLLLNSNSL
+24 FILLCLFWNSL
-37 FADNTESAIV
+37 SLHAGNNESVLV
-47 RFKKPQNLQVLHR
+47 RFKKPQNLQALYH

-68 IQAIDHNQ
+68 IQPIDNDH
-76 FLMQFTWSES
+76 LLIQFTWSES
-86 LESWKAIDAI
+86 LENWKAIDMI
-96 RQLADYDLHQMDGP
+96 RQLTDYDLHQMDGP
-110 IELRSTAVN
+110 IELRSTDAN
-119 DAWFSSQWH
+119 DVWFSSQWH

-178 TLNNGIDDDANG
+178 TMNNGIDDDANG
-190 YVDDHYGWNFQS
+190 YIDDHYGWNFQS

-208 DSTYYVAGHGT
+208 DSNYYVAGHGT

-231 SIGISGIMWK
+231 GIGISGIMWK
-241 VKLMVVNIADTG
+241 VKIMVVNVADTG
-253 SFPTIYQ
+253 SFPAIYQ

-273 RQLYNQTNG
+273 RKLYNQTNG

-378 NVFSSNAYTKTAVQN
+378 NVFSTNAYTKIAVQN
-393 NLLYHGNFSGTSF
+393 NLLYQGNFSGTSY

-428 SLKVNPSKW
+428 SLKVNPIKW

-448 VDVLPSFAGKTLTGG
+448 VDVLPSLAGKSLTGG

-472 LMDDYCFGRMAL
+472 LMDDYCFGRMSVDESL
-484 DQNDLLSAIKVFPNP
+484 QSTFVKVFPNP
-499 GQAQIQILSAYPV
+499 GQSQIQILSDKII

-518 NALGQAIR
+518 NSLGQSIN
-526 LTVLQDNTLPV
+526 LPVIQDNTLIV

-550 SNGYTHSLKWSKDQ
+550 SNGYTHSLKWSKD

>member
-1 MPKAIMQQRHKFE
+1 
-14 RLREYMKQSI
+14 
-24 FILLCLLLNSNSL
+24 
-37 FADNTESAIV
+37 
-47 RFKKPQNLQVLHR
+47 
-60 QTESVFKT
+60 
-68 IQAIDHNQ
+68 
-76 FLMQFTWSES
+76 
-86 LESWKAIDAI
+86 
-96 RQLADYDLHQMDGP
+96 
-110 IELRSTAVN
+110 
-119 DAWFSSQWH
+119 

-178 TLNNGIDDDANG
+178 TMNNGIDDDANG
-190 YVDDHYGWNFQS
+190 YIDDHYGWNFQS

-208 DSTYYVAGHGT
+208 DSNYYVAGHGT

-231 SIGISGIMWK
+231 GIGISGIMWK
-241 VKLMVVNIADTG
+241 VKIMVVNVADTG
-253 SFPTIYQ
+253 SFPAIYQ

-265 AYSYVLHQ
+265 AYSYVLQQ
-273 RQLYNQTNG
+273 RKLYNQTNG
-282 KQGAFVVATNSSWG
+282 KQGAYVVATNSSWG

-378 NVFSSNAYTKTAVQN
+378 NVFSTNAYTKIAVQN
-393 NLLYHGNFSGTSF
+393 NLLYQGNFSGTSY

-428 SLKVNPSKW
+428 SLKVNPIKW

-448 VDVLPSFAGKTLTGG
+448 VDVLPSLAGKSLTGG

-472 LMDDYCFGRMAL
+472 LMDDYCFGRMSVDESL
-484 DQNDLLSAIKVFPNP
+484 QSTFVKVFPNP
-499 GQAQIQILSAYPV
+499 GQSQIQILSDKII

-518 NALGQAIR
+518 NSLGQSIN
-526 LTVLQDNTLPV
+526 LPVIQDNTLIV

-550 SNGYTHSLKWSKDQ
+550 SNGYTHSLKWSKD